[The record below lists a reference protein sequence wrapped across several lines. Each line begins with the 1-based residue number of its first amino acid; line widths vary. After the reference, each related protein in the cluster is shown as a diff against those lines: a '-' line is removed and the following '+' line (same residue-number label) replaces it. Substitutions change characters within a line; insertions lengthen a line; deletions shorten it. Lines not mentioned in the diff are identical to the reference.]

1 MGRLHSFT
9 WYSANFY
16 GRVGVYILGL
26 RCIVAALRCAP
37 RATVDDGRSVEGER
51 RVVGGERRASSS
63 SLRTKEIPEAF
74 VREAFKNGEKKEDV
88 WTSCRRPRCA
98 DQRCEE
104 GCERR

>member
-1 MGRLHSFT
+1 MEILHSFK

-16 GRVGVYILGL
+16 GRVGVCILGL

-37 RATVDDGRSVEGER
+37 RATVDDGRSVERER
-51 RVVGGERRASSS
+51 RVVGRERRVPSSS
-63 SLRTKEIPEAF
+63 RTEEIPR
-74 VREAFKNGEKKEDV
+74 VRSHAFKNGEKKEDV
-88 WTSCRRPRCA
+88 WTCRRRPRCA